1 MMKKL
6 LLLLFIV
13 STSLVYAQENWGDLK
28 KNKLTLKE
36 IPPLWPGCSGSAVE
50 KERCFNQE
58 LSKHIMSNFTYPSQE
73 YNNNIQG
80 RVVVSF
86 TINTKGFVEIK
97 NVRGGNKGL
106 QEAAKAI
113 ILKIPKLTPGMM
125 GGKPREINMSVP
137 FNFKTNK
144 K

>member
-1 MMKKL
+1 
-6 LLLLFIV
+6 
-13 STSLVYAQENWGDLK
+13 
-28 KNKLTLKE
+28 
-36 IPPLWPGCSGSAVE
+36 
-50 KERCFNQE
+50 
-58 LSKHIMSNFTYPSQE
+58 MSNFTYPTQE

-86 TINTKGFVEIK
+86 KINTKGFVEIK
-97 NVRGGNKGL
+97 NVSGGNKGL

-125 GGKPREINMSVP
+125 GGRPREISMSVP